1 MNQIL
6 HKIQLL
12 EQLGN
17 VNSVLQ
23 TVVQHY
29 SELSWVKPEILE
41 RIKYYVKQ
49 CAHTIS
55 PETIEAITSL
65 PDQDLS
71 HAALRP
77 WILAA
82 PRIKPVPK
90 TGTIPFAAVSSVG
103 VVREL
108 CVAEDAHSSLTS
120 ERMKLLDDTGAAL
133 IKAISRRVSG
143 QCIWRPECFDFQILD
158 IFGNDDPAVKGSSM
172 GLSLAL
178 ALCSRILDEPLP
190 GDLSASAVVGRD
202 GHMGPVTSIETKL
215 EVLRRERFFV
225 KRVLVSS
232 DQKLTSVPAGLEVIK
247 VRSISD
253 AIDIAFQEKIH
264 ISNVCVPIDV
274 EAEISSLNRQ
284 YESYLIDTC
293 EENATQ
299 LISYLEQPDLPL
311 PKNRSIRALFI
322 CYWRKGCCHCH
333 KGESGE
339 ANKSLSKAMELY
351 RKHPGLIPPDEY
363 FELKNQYGVLLKDL
377 FKYSQAEKVH
387 IELIQEMEM
396 TRCLDH
402 TRGANFSSLSQ
413 LYLAQHRFEDAEK
426 YQRMAIRLVSEDEKY
441 RNYGYLAQI
450 HTRAGNFRKAA
461 RALSLARKSF
471 AGAPV
476 EIQHTKKPFLDWI
489 EVEFLYWRGFRSVNR
504 RKQVFQKLYA
514 IASEYSALQGW
525 VAALINKFRAIAMLV
540 EGKDREGLQVLDEVI
555 SFFDAQFAP
564 VLRVLGA
571 SVKAQRALYFL
582 KANEI
587 ELAMEDMK
595 GILEDLSF
603 QKDIRVYFKK
613 ELGLISKLLE
623 DTQHQMQTLE
633 QGAKVLKGIIAKIP
647 Y

>member
-6 HKIQLL
+6 HKIQLH
-12 EQLGN
+12 ERLGN
-17 VNSVLQ
+17 LNWVLQ
-23 TVVQHY
+23 KVVQHY
-29 SELSWVKPEILE
+29 SDLSWVKPEILE

-49 CAHTIS
+49 CAHIIS

-71 HAALRP
+71 HAGLRP

-82 PRIKPVPK
+82 SRIKPVPK
-90 TGTIPFAAVSSVG
+90 TGTIPFPAVSSVG
-103 VVREL
+103 IVREL
-108 CVAEDAHSSLTS
+108 SVAQDAPSSLAP
-120 ERMKLLDDTGAAL
+120 ERIKLLDDTGSAL

-143 QCIWRPECFDFQILD
+143 QCVWRPECYNFQILD
-158 IFGNDDPAVKGSSM
+158 VFGNDDPAVKGSSM
-172 GLSLAL
+172 GLPLAL
-178 ALCSRILDEPLP
+178 ALCSKILDEPLP
-190 GDLSASAVVGRD
+190 GDLSASGVVGRD
-202 GHMGPVTSIETKL
+202 GYVRPVTSMETKL
-215 EVLRRERFFV
+215 EVLKHERFFV
-225 KRVLVSS
+225 KRVMVSS
-232 DQKLTSVPAGLEVIK
+232 DQDLTSVPAGLQIIK

-253 AIDIAFQEKIH
+253 AINIAFPERVH
-264 ISNVCVPIDV
+264 ISNICVPIDI
-274 EAEISSLNRQ
+274 EAELASLKKQ
-284 YESYLIDTC
+284 YEGYLIDTC
-293 EENATQ
+293 EENASQ
-299 LISYLEQPDLPL
+299 LISYLEQSHLPL

-339 ANKSLSKAMELY
+339 ADKSLSKAMGLY
-351 RKHPGLIPPDEY
+351 RKHPGLILPDEY

-377 FKYSQAEKVH
+377 FKYRQAEKVH
-387 IELIQEMEM
+387 TELIKEMESAL
-396 TRCLDH
+396 CLDH
-402 TRGANFSSLSQ
+402 TRGANLSSLSQ
-413 LYLAQHRFEDAEK
+413 LYLAQCRYEDAEK

-514 IASEYSALQGW
+514 IASEYSALEGW
-525 VAALINKFRAIAMLV
+525 VAALINKFRALAMLL
-540 EGKDREGLQVLDEVI
+540 EGKHREGLQGLDEVI
-555 SFFDAQFAP
+555 SFFHAQFAP

-587 ELAMEDMK
+587 ELAMEDMR

-613 ELGLISKLLE
+613 ELGLISRLLK
-623 DTQHQMQTLE
+623 DRQWQKQTLE
-633 QGAKVLKGIIAKIP
+633 QGAKVLKSIIAKIP